1 MTYRE
6 ANLKNARARGK
17 NTPMRLDE
25 ATKRVINM
33 IAGEMQRE
41 TGETTSFNDALW
53 AFLCQNRPDLA
64 EEALTII
71 ERENNA

>member
-1 MTYRE
+1 MSNE
-6 ANLKNARARGK
+6 QISLKNSRARGK

-41 TGETTSFNDALW
+41 TGETISFNDALW
-53 AFLCQNRPDLA
+53 AFLCHHRPELA
-64 EEALTII
+64 EQALQIV
-71 ERENNA
+71 EREQRG